1 MKIKEE
7 LRGPLA
13 LVAVERTEDRELA
26 AMVKL
31 DLDEGG
37 DARYGRIVRYDTY
50 DADELLPAIGDRIV
64 VTAGSDF
71 PQELRMPNSIDIL
84 ATLGE
89 QTLVDACSRRG
100 IPYAGPAGE
109 EAIDDFRAIAALAKT
124 IIAGEPA

>member
-50 DADELLPAIGDRIV
+50 AADELLPAIGDRIV

-84 ATLGE
+84 AALGE

>member
-1 MKIKEE
+1 MKIKEK
-7 LRGPLA
+7 LRSPLA
-13 LVAVERTEDRELA
+13 LVTVERTEDRELA

-84 ATLGE
+84 AALGE

-100 IPYAGPAGE
+100 IPYKVDAMLAELRLPLKPRQEAE
-109 EAIDDFRAIAALAKT
+109 EQ
-124 IIAGEPA
+124 EPPTP